1 MTEFVRIILAKGD
14 TNWIEILI
22 PVIFVIVYVFSG
34 IIRAVSNKQE
44 DKGDEVRKSIQPS
57 GGRRVGVQERPGVR
71 GRPERVVERERVGA
85 AQQRQRDERGAV
97 GGRKQGILEMIVESA
112 MAKASAPPRVP
123 PKPQGRRQIKVD
135 SAKAVVKP
143 AVAAKK
149 YLAEEKAKPAVK
161 APAAFASLSHLGER
175 DNLRMA
181 IVYAEILGKPVGLRD
196 M

>member
-14 TNWIEILI
+14 SNWIEILI
-22 PVIFVIVYVFSG
+22 PVIFVIVYVISG
-34 IIRAVSNKQE
+34 IARAVSNKQQ

-57 GGRRVGVQERPGVR
+57 GGRPAGVQERPGVR
-71 GRPERVVERERVGA
+71 GRPERVVERERAGA
-85 AQQRQRDERGAV
+85 IQRDERGAV
-97 GGRKQGILEMIVESA
+97 GDRKQGVLEMIVESA

-123 PKPQGRRQIKVD
+123 PKPQVRRQTKVGGG
-135 SAKAVVKP
+135 KAVVKP

-149 YLAEEKAKPAVK
+149 YLAVEKAKPAVK
-161 APAAFASLSHLGER
+161 APAAFASLSHLGEK

>member
-22 PVIFVIVYVFSG
+22 PVVFVIVYALSG
-34 IIRAVSNKQE
+34 IAKAMSNKQQE
-44 DKGDEVRKSIQPS
+44 KGDKVRKSIQPS
-57 GGRRVGVQERPGVR
+57 RGRPAGVQERPGVR
-71 GRPERVVERERVGA
+71 GRPEGVVERERAGA
-85 AQQRQRDERGAV
+85 AAPRDERGAV
-97 GGRKQGILEMIVESA
+97 GGRKQGVLELMVESA

-123 PKPQGRRQIKVD
+123 PKPPVTRRIKVGGGE
-135 SAKAVVKP
+135 AVHKP
-143 AVAAKK
+143 AVAVRK
-149 YLAEEKAKPAVK
+149 YSAEEKAEPAVK
-161 APAAFASLSHLGER
+161 APGAFASLRHLGEK